1 VTDVAPTPPSLAT
14 IQASLQ
20 AFLLDAHAVDNPVDD
35 REEKTADNPV
45 DNPVHGALNGGAA
58 ALVALERNN
67 RGENTAYKPVDESV
81 DRDRNATAGAG
92 SEGSIGGGGADG
104 GSGSRSDTDADTDAD
119 TRRRYPPIGGLIRR
133 GGALPVARRLAIYH
147 AGYRAR
153 LIDAL
158 RDTFGHTARLLGAG
172 RFDELALRYVE
183 RHPSHRPSLR
193 WYGDDFAR
201 CLGHWLPQDGA
212 LAELAALDWALRAAF
227 DCADAQPLDLAAL
240 AAVPPAAWDGLRL
253 RLLPGCTRLTLRY
266 DTLALWHA
274 LDADQPPPPA
284 YRLAEDMP
292 VLIWR
297 RDLQPHF
304 RSLSVAEA
312 LAIDRTLAADTFADT
327 CAALAALGPE
337 IDPTHCAGA
346 CLRRWIEDGLII
358 GIEHPA

>member
-1 VTDVAPTPPSLAT
+1 M
-14 IQASLQ
+14 
-20 AFLLDAHAVDNPVDD
+20 
-35 REEKTADNPV
+35 
-45 DNPVHGALNGGAA
+45 
-58 ALVALERNN
+58 
-67 RGENTAYKPVDESV
+67 
-81 DRDRNATAGAG
+81 
-92 SEGSIGGGGADG
+92 
-104 GSGSRSDTDADTDAD
+104 
-119 TRRRYPPIGGLIRR
+119 
-133 GGALPVARRLAIYH
+133 ARRLAIYH